1 MENKNEIE
9 VWYLAHKRFYIEQ
22 MWAMSVIIRSLNDED
37 CYERWT
43 GLIPDGIETYLDFD
57 AEYGWWSLSE
67 VSDFYE
73 DVEATFASIMKSALK
88 EKRWCAL
95 PRLAELQQQ
104 RRKLVEADE
113 NLEPKEDQL

>member
-37 CYERWT
+37 YYERWIRI
-43 GLIPDGIETYLDFD
+43 IPDGTETLEDFH

-67 VSDFYE
+67 VTDLYE

-88 EKRWCAL
+88 QERWCAL

-104 RRKLVEADE
+104 RRELAEDDE
-113 NLEPKEDQL
+113 NLEPKED